1 MVYGRWTIFYFDASK
16 KDAMLSHLTSQL
28 DKMTNEVTGAVQ
40 GRLVQV
46 AENRM
51 VVHATYENKE
61 AADAAAERASG
72 IRASMGEFVTD
83 TPIIREG
90 ELIWGVDPEG
100 QTPGSP
106 TPAFLTAL
114 QAASYMTFRATDID
128 SSKYDSLMAYMDSKK
143 EQFRGISGLLR
154 LRIARIA
161 EDRLVAATIYDSK
174 SSSDAAQ
181 ENAAAVMAGGSEFF
195 TGNVVFLQGDL
206 LWGGRP
212 NA

>member
-1 MVYGRWTIFYFDASK
+1 MVYGRWTIFYFDTSK

-28 DKMTNEVTGAVQ
+28 DTMAKEVTGAVQ

-72 IRASMGEFVTD
+72 VRASMAEFMTEA
-83 TPIIREG
+83 PIIREG
-90 ELIWGVDPEG
+90 ELVWGVDPEG
-100 QTPGSP
+100 QAPGSP
-106 TPAFLTAL
+106 TPT
-114 QAASYMTFRATDID
+114 ASYMTFRATDID
-128 SSKYDSLMAYMDSKK
+128 SSKYDSLMAYMDSNK

-161 EDRLVAATIYDSK
+161 ENRLVAATIYDDK
-174 SSSDAAQ
+174 ASSDAAQ
-181 ENAAAVMAGGSEFF
+181 ENAAAVMVGGSEFF

-206 LWGGRP
+206 MWSGRP
-212 NA
+212 NS

>member
-1 MVYGRWTIFYFDASK
+1 MLYGRWTIFYFDASK

-28 DKMTNEVTGAVQ
+28 DTMTKEVTGAVQ
-40 GRLVQV
+40 ARLVQV

-72 IRASMGEFVTD
+72 VRASMAEFVTEA
-83 TPIIREG
+83 PIIREG
-90 ELIWGVDPEG
+90 ELVWGVDPVG
-100 QTPGSP
+100 QAPGSP
-106 TPAFLTAL
+106 TPTAN
-114 QAASYMTFRATDID
+114 YMTFRATDID
-128 SSKYDSLMAYMDSKK
+128 SSKYDSLIAYMDSKK
-143 EQFRGISGLLR
+143 EQFLGLSGLLR

-161 EDRLVAATIYDSK
+161 ENRLVAAAIYDNK

-181 ENAAAVMAGGSEFF
+181 ENAAAVMADGSEFF
-195 TGNVVFLQGDL
+195 TGNVVLLQGNL

-212 NA
+212 GS

>member
-28 DKMTNEVTGAVQ
+28 DKMTNEVAGAVQ

-72 IRASMGEFVTD
+72 IRASMGEFVTEP
-83 TPIIREG
+83 PIIREG
-90 ELIWGVDPEG
+90 ELVWGVDLEG
-100 QTPGSP
+100 QAPGSP

-143 EQFRGISGLLR
+143 DQFRGISGLLR

-195 TGNVVFLQGDL
+195 TGNVVLLQGDL
-206 LWGGRP
+206 VWNGRP
-212 NA
+212 NS

>member
-72 IRASMGEFVTD
+72 IRASMGEFVAE

-90 ELIWGVDPEG
+90 ELVWGVDPEG
-100 QTPGSP
+100 QAPGSP
-106 TPAFLTAL
+106 TPAFLTVL

-174 SSSDAAQ
+174 ASSDAAQ

-195 TGNVVFLQGDL
+195 TGNVVLLQGDL
-206 LWGGRP
+206 VWNGRP
-212 NA
+212 NS

>member
-28 DKMTNEVTGAVQ
+28 DTMAKEVAGAVQ

-72 IRASMGEFVTD
+72 VRASMAEFMTEA
-83 TPIIREG
+83 PNIREG
-90 ELIWGVDPEG
+90 ELVWGVDPEG
-100 QTPGSP
+100 QAPGSP
-106 TPAFLTAL
+106 TPT
-114 QAASYMTFRATDID
+114 ASYMTFRATDID

-161 EDRLVAATIYDSK
+161 ENRLVAATIYDDK
-174 SSSDAAQ
+174 ASSDAAQ
-181 ENAAAVMAGGSEFF
+181 ENAAAVMVGGSEFF

-206 LWGGRP
+206 MWSGRP
-212 NA
+212 NS

>member
-28 DKMTNEVTGAVQ
+28 DKMAKEVTGAVQ

-72 IRASMGEFVTD
+72 VRASMAEFVTEA
-83 TPIIREG
+83 PIIREG
-90 ELIWGVDPEG
+90 ELVWGVDPEG
-100 QTPGSP
+100 QAPGSP
-106 TPAFLTAL
+106 TPT
-114 QAASYMTFRATDID
+114 ASYMTFRATDID

-161 EDRLVAATIYDSK
+161 ENRLVAATIYDDK
-174 SSSDAAQ
+174 ASSDAAQ
-181 ENAAAVMAGGSEFF
+181 ENAAAVMVGGSEFF

-206 LWGGRP
+206 MWSGRP
-212 NA
+212 NS

>member
-16 KDAMLSHLTSQL
+16 KDVMLSHLTSQL
-28 DKMTNEVTGAVQ
+28 DTMAKEVTGAVQ

-51 VVHATYENKE
+51 VVPATYENKE

-72 IRASMGEFVTD
+72 VRASMAEFMTEA
-83 TPIIREG
+83 PNIREG
-90 ELIWGVDPEG
+90 GLVWGVDPEG
-100 QTPGSP
+100 QAPGSP
-106 TPAFLTAL
+106 TPT
-114 QAASYMTFRATDID
+114 ASYMTFRATDID
-128 SSKYDSLMAYMDSKK
+128 SSKYDSLMEYMDSKK

-174 SSSDAAQ
+174 ASSDAAQ

-195 TGNVVFLQGDL
+195 TGNVVLLQGDL
-206 LWGGRP
+206 GWNGRP
-212 NA
+212 NS

>member
-40 GRLVQV
+40 GRLVQI

-51 VVHATYENKE
+51 VVHATYENKA

-72 IRASMGEFVTD
+72 IRASMGEFVTEP
-83 TPIIREG
+83 PIIREG
-90 ELIWGVDPEG
+90 ELVWGVDPEG
-100 QTPGSP
+100 QAPRSP
-106 TPAFLTAL
+106 TP
-114 QAASYMTFRATDID
+114 AASYMTFRATDID
-128 SSKYDSLMAYMDSKK
+128 SSKYDALIAYMDSKK

-161 EDRLVAATIYDSK
+161 ENRLVAATIYDSK
-174 SSSDAAQ
+174 ASSDAAQ

-195 TGNVVFLQGDL
+195 TGNVVLLQGDL

-212 NA
+212 NT

>member
-72 IRASMGEFVTD
+72 IRASMGEFVTE

-90 ELIWGVDPEG
+90 ELVWGVDPEG
-100 QTPGSP
+100 QALGSP
-106 TPAFLTAL
+106 TPAFLTVL

-174 SSSDAAQ
+174 ASSDAAQ

-195 TGNVVFLQGDL
+195 TGNVVLLQGDL
-206 LWGGRP
+206 VWNGRP
-212 NA
+212 NS

>member
-28 DKMTNEVTGAVQ
+28 DKMTNEVAGAVQ

-72 IRASMGEFVTD
+72 IRASMGEFVTE

-90 ELIWGVDPEG
+90 ELVWGVDPEG

-174 SSSDAAQ
+174 ASSDAAQ

-195 TGNVVFLQGDL
+195 TGNVVLLQGDL
-206 LWGGRP
+206 VWNGRP
-212 NA
+212 NS

>member
-28 DKMTNEVTGAVQ
+28 DTMTNEVTGAVQ

-72 IRASMGEFVTD
+72 VRASMAEFMTEA
-83 TPIIREG
+83 PNIREG
-90 ELIWGVDPEG
+90 ELVWGVDPEG
-100 QTPGSP
+100 QAPGSP
-106 TPAFLTAL
+106 TPT
-114 QAASYMTFRATDID
+114 ASYMTFRATDID
-128 SSKYDSLMAYMDSKK
+128 SSKYDPLMAYMDGKK

-161 EDRLVAATIYDSK
+161 ENRLVAATIYDDK
-174 SSSDAAQ
+174 TSSDAAQ
-181 ENAAAVMAGGSEFF
+181 ENAAAVMVGGSEFF

-206 LWGGRP
+206 MWSGRP
-212 NA
+212 NS